1 VLVWLG
7 ATAGQDEEL
16 LRGNLHRITLWVGG
30 LMLFLCGLYY
40 VFVHRHMRR

>member
-7 ATAGQDEEL
+7 VTAGQDEEL
-16 LRGNLHRITLWVGG
+16 MRGSLHRITLWGG
-30 LMLFLCGLYY
+30 GVLVVLGALYY